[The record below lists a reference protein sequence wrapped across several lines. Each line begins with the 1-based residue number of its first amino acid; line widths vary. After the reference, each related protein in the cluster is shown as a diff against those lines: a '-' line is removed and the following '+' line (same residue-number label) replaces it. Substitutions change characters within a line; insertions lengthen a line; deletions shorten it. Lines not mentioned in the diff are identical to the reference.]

1 MRGKPRFRLRIAG
14 PAGNIPAY
22 AGKTLTIPKLFGT
35 STEHPRVCGEN
46 GPPLN
51 HHMVK
56 VGTSPR
62 MRGKPGHVPKI
73 ICHLRNIPAYA
84 GKTCGGSSVQ
94 EAAWEHPRVCGENDL
109 QDEIDRGQEGT
120 SPRMRGKLSRKTP
133 TQTAGRNIPAYAGKT
148 EELIAHTEYA

>member
-1 MRGKPRFRLRIAG
+1 MRGKPQSTITRFS
-14 PAGNIPAY
+14 
-22 AGKTLTIPKLFGT
+22 KD
-35 STEHPRVCGEN
+35 
-46 GPPLN
+46 
-51 HHMVK
+51 
-56 VGTSPR
+56 
-62 MRGKPGHVPKI
+62 
-73 ICHLRNIPAYA
+73 RNIPAYA